1 MISSFFF
8 AFKIDQWSYL
18 VSIHTDVKGNSL
30 CFQPRPSINLILNVS
45 LMQHHF
51 ENSGVV
57 LWTQVCFKTQHFWM
71 QYRRFIHSNMNLL
84 LYFSIGDI
92 FLTSPLVTAKV
103 GREDNKNLSFRLSKG
118 KTFILLLYTFYHFLS
133 LWQRLKIIGSL
144 LNWEAIET
152 WKKYLSSPAKFQKTK
167 EKPFLLILG
176 V

>member
-57 LWTQVCFKTQHFWM
+57 L
-71 QYRRFIHSNMNLL
+71 
-84 LYFSIGDI
+84 
-92 FLTSPLVTAKV
+92 
-103 GREDNKNLSFRLSKG
+103 
-118 KTFILLLYTFYHFLS
+118 
-133 LWQRLKIIGSL
+133 
-144 LNWEAIET
+144 
-152 WKKYLSSPAKFQKTK
+152 
-167 EKPFLLILG
+167 
-176 V
+176 